1 MHRPRASGDEPAS
14 GAGDGPEAGSRNYF
28 DFTNDLLSRLDGN
41 GFYNVAPYGSVTA
54 PTNVCIWTHHNYADI
69 TYDHGVNTTALDKGS
84 YQKTA
89 AQYDRFH
96 LRSAWVRALLV
107 NRWRGYPSGDASN
120 PRMFLTEG
128 GARKEA
134 VASAWHT
141 SDAQFPAMQ
150 STLVARNLIRLS
162 DDTPT
167 GGAGV
172 DMMTNYLLIST
183 TSWDT
188 GMVDEA
194 SLAARPL
201 YTNTWKPYPGR
212 A

>member
-89 AQYDRFH
+89 AQ
-96 LRSAWVRALLV
+96 
-107 NRWRGYPSGDASN
+107 
-120 PRMFLTEG
+120 
-128 GARKEA
+128 
-134 VASAWHT
+134 
-141 SDAQFPAMQ
+141 FPAMQ